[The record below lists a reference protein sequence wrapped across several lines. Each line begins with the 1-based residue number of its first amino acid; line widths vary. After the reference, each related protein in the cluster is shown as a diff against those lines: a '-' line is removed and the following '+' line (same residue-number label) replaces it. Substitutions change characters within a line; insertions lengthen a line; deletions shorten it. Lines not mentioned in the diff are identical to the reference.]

1 MSIEVHDDEAA
12 KQFYTT
18 VDGHQAVIRYAKTGD
33 VYDLEHTFVPE
44 ELRGHHLGQELVRG
58 ALDQIQ
64 RQGARFLPSCPFV
77 QTFVKQ
83 HPEYQEG
90 VGRLGE

>member
-33 VYDLEHTFVPE
+33 VYNLEHTFVPE
-44 ELRGHHLGQELVRG
+44 ELRGQGLAEQLVLGTLSEIR
-58 ALDQIQ
+58 
-64 RQGARFLPSCPFV
+64 RQGARFIPTCPFI
-77 QTFVKQ
+77 QTFLKR
-83 HPEYQEG
+83 HPEQRDGEAEG
-90 VGRLGE
+90 

>member
-1 MSIEVHDDEAA
+1 MSVEIHNDEAA

-44 ELRGHHLGQELVRG
+44 ELRGRGLAEQLVLGTLTEIRK
-58 ALDQIQ
+58 
-64 RQGARFLPSCPFV
+64 QGARFIPTCPYI
-77 QTFVKQ
+77 QTFLKR
-83 HPEYQEG
+83 HPEQRDGEAEG
-90 VGRLGE
+90 

>member
-1 MSIEVHDDEAA
+1 MSIEVHNDEAA

-44 ELRGHHLGQELVRG
+44 ELRGEGLAEQLVVG
-58 ALDQIQ
+58 ALTEI
-64 RQGARFLPSCPFV
+64 RNQGARFIPTCPYI
-77 QTFVKQ
+77 QTFLKR
-83 HPEYQEG
+83 HPEQRDGEAEG
-90 VGRLGE
+90 

>member
-33 VYDLEHTFVPE
+33 VYNLEHTFVPE
-44 ELRGHHLGQELVRG
+44 ELRGQGLAEQLVVGTLSEIR
-58 ALDQIQ
+58 
-64 RQGARFLPSCPFV
+64 RQGARFIPTCPFI
-77 QTFVKQ
+77 QTFLKR
-83 HPEYQEG
+83 HPEQRDGEAEG
-90 VGRLGE
+90 

>member
-1 MSIEVHDDEAA
+1 MSIEIHNDEAA

-44 ELRGHHLGQELVRG
+44 ELRGEGLAEQLVLGTLAEIRQ
-58 ALDQIQ
+58 
-64 RQGARFLPSCPFV
+64 QGARFIPTCPYI
-77 QTFVKQ
+77 QTFLKR
-83 HPEYQEG
+83 HPEQREG
-90 VGRLGE
+90 EAEG